1 MNGLQGV
8 SIPRMLSIVE
18 YLTPGPDTGISE
30 QVQRID
36 RLEVKG
42 VLQEYIPAMTLRTY
56 FDHQLAKSSGRW
68 PRWSCAATRWI
79 SSTSSAIAGY

>member
-1 MNGLQGV
+1 
-8 SIPRMLSIVE
+8 MLSIVE
-18 YLTPGPDTGISE
+18 YLTFGPDTGISE

-56 FDHQLAKSSGRW
+56 FDHQLANLRVDGGVGRV
-68 PRWSCAATRWI
+68 RRRGGSRQRHQQLRDTERGR
-79 SSTSSAIAGY
+79 SVG